1 MHWEQKVAFAALSDI
16 GFRRRNNQD
25 SYSIQMAPDP
35 ESWERNGH
43 LFLVADGMGGHAVGE
58 LASKMAADTIPHAY
72 TKLSDESVE
81 GALKRALEMG
91 NDAIHERGE
100 LNREF
105 TRMGTTC
112 TALVLGPQGAV
123 VGHVGDSRC
132 YRIRKGRIDQ
142 LTFDH
147 SLQWE
152 LMRQGVMSPEEI
164 LRTEPRN
171 VITRSLG
178 PNPSVEVDVEGP
190 LTVESNDVYLLCSD
204 GLTCQVPDAEIGAL
218 AAHLSPTEA
227 CRALVNLAN
236 LRGGPDNITVVIAR
250 VGAGGANAEEPP
262 AADIPPLATST
273 RLFQPFELA
282 GGGIAVGLFVIGALL
297 ISTDYGVMGHLLMAA
312 ANVLCGIL
320 ILLWIRRRRRD
331 HLSSHIPVVSK
342 GGPYRT
348 ASCELTPQFLSSLS
362 TLEATVQRTAQ
373 EDGWLVDWANYQG
386 VREQALTDLAAR
398 KHRDALRNL
407 ARGLQF
413 LMEGIQQL
421 RRQRDQAQKWGPRP
435 AAGGDD
441 PAAQPHG

>member
-25 SYSIQMAPDP
+25 SYCIQIAPDP

-58 LASKMAADTIPHAY
+58 LASKMAADTVPHAY

-152 LMRQGVMSPEEI
+152 LMRQGVMSPEDI

-178 PNPSVEVDVEGP
+178 PNPSVDVDVEGP
-190 LTVESNDVYLLCSD
+190 HAIESHDVYLLCSD
-204 GLTCQVPDAEIGAL
+204 GLTGQVPDPEIGAM
-218 AAHLSPTEA
+218 AANLTPAEA

-250 VGAGGANAEEPP
+250 VGAGLGPDESAAVETASP
-262 AADIPPLATST
+262 ARSLAWIH
-273 RLFQPFELA
+273 PGELA
-282 GGGIAVGLFVIGALL
+282 AATGIVAGFVLGLLL
-297 ISTDYGVMGHLLMAA
+297 LSTDYGVAGHLLMAT
-312 ANVLCGIL
+312 ANVCLGVL
-320 ILLWIRRRRRD
+320 LLLWLRRRRREGE
-331 HLSSHIPVVSK
+331 LASQIPSMVK
-342 GGPYRT
+342 GGPYRS
-348 ASCELTPQFLSSLS
+348 AKCGLSSHFLSDLS
-362 TLEATVQRTAQ
+362 NLQATVQRTAQ
-373 EDGWLVDWANYQG
+373 EDGWLVDWAPYHA
-386 VREQALTDLAAR
+386 VREQALADLAAR
-398 KHRDALRNL
+398 RSRDALRNL
-407 ARGLQF
+407 TRGLQY

-421 RRQRDQAQKWGPRP
+421 RRQRDQAQKWGTKSSPP
-435 AAGGDD
+435 GDGA
-441 PAAQPHG
+441 PPSA

>member
-25 SYSIQMAPDP
+25 SYCIQIAPDP
-35 ESWERNGH
+35 ESWERDGH

-58 LASKMAADTIPHAY
+58 LASKMAADTVPHAY
-72 TKLSDESVE
+72 TKLSDESVQ
-81 GALKRALEMG
+81 GALQKALETG
-91 NDAIHERGE
+91 NAAIFERGE

-112 TALVLGPQGAV
+112 TTLVLGPQGAV

-132 YRIRKGRIDQ
+132 YRIRRGRIDQ

-152 LMRQGVMSPEEI
+152 LLRQGVMSPEEI

-190 LTVESNDVYLLCSD
+190 HTVESHDVYLLCSD
-204 GLTCQVPDAEIGAL
+204 GLTGQVPDPEIGAL
-218 AAHLSPTEA
+218 AANLTPAEA

-250 VGAGGANAEEPP
+250 VGPGGCPEESPVSETASP
-262 AADIPPLATST
+262 VST
-273 RLFQPFELA
+273 RAWFHPGELA
-282 GGGIAVGLFVIGALL
+282 GAIGIAGGFLLGLLL
-297 ISTDYGVMGHLLMAA
+297 LSTDYGVAGHLLMAA
-312 ANVLCGIL
+312 ANVCLGVL
-320 ILLWIRRRRRD
+320 LLLWLRRRRREQE
-331 HLSSHIPVVSK
+331 LASQIPSMVK
-342 GGPYRT
+342 GGPYRSAT
-348 ASCELTPQFLSSLS
+348 CGLSNQFLSDLS
-362 TLEATVQRTAQ
+362 TLQATVQRTAQ
-373 EDGWLVDWANYQG
+373 EDGWLVDWAHYQA
-386 VREQALTDLAAR
+386 VREQALADLAAR
-398 KHRDALRNL
+398 RHRDALRNL
-407 ARGLQF
+407 TRGLQY

-421 RRQRDQAQKWGPRP
+421 RKQRDQAQKWGTKSHPP
-435 AAGGDD
+435 GDGAA
-441 PAAQPHG
+441 PSS